1 MMGSAQEMP
10 AASGAVVA
18 AGLLG
23 QAEPVMNSRD
33 IAQLL
38 GKRHAHVLRDV
49 ENMLAELGQTS
60 AQFWGDLPDSYGR
73 PQRVAFLPR
82 HEVEVLV
89 TGYDVRRRSAVL
101 RRLAELE
108 AARRDS
114 GVPNLRDPASLQR
127 LAVELVG
134 LVQEQQARLDEQS
147 PKAAAFDRLSASDG
161 SMTLSAAAKSLGIAP
176 SHLTDLLAARRW
188 IFRSGSARRWQAY
201 QNRINQRVL
210 EERISQGPKPEG
222 GQWVSS
228 QVRVT
233 SKGLA
238 VLAKIIAETAQ

>member
-1 MMGSAQEMP
+1 
-10 AASGAVVA
+10 
-18 AGLLG
+18 
-23 QAEPVMNSRD
+23 MNSRD

-38 GKRHAHVLRDV
+38 GKRHDNVLRDV
-49 ENMLAELGQTS
+49 ERMLAELGQTS
-60 AQFWGDLPDSYGR
+60 PQFWGDLPDSYGR

-147 PKAAAFDRLSASDG
+147 PKAAAFDRLAVSDG
-161 SMTLSAAAKSLGIAP
+161 SMALRDAAKSLGIGP

-188 IFRSGSARRWQAY
+188 IFRSGRAGRWQAY
-201 QNRINQRVL
+201 QTRINQRVL
-210 EERISQGPKPEG
+210 EERISQGSKPDG
-222 GQWVSS
+222 GQWVSP

-238 VLAKIIAETAQ
+238 VLAEIIAETAQ